1 VNENGLKEAG
11 FARLTSYDRKMNA
24 DQRDAGNPL
33 RGLNEAKG
41 QKGPPPVHLWN
52 PPFCGDIDM
61 RIAADGT
68 WFYMNS
74 PIGRR
79 PLVKLFSSV
88 LRLDADGKFYLV
100 TPVEKVGIR
109 VDDAPFTA
117 VRMAVAGEG
126 RSQAISFETN
136 VDEEVTVDEAHPL
149 RFSVEARTDG
159 LKPYVMVRSGLEA
172 LVSRA
177 LFYDLAAAGTV
188 EDGWF
193 GVWSSG
199 RFFPMQK
206 AAEIGL
212 GA

>member
-1 VNENGLKEAG
+1 MS
-11 FARLTSYDRKMNA
+11 T

-33 RGLNEAKG
+33 KGLSAARAA
-41 QKGPPPVHLWN
+41 KGPPPVHLWN

-61 RIAADGT
+61 RIAQDGT

-74 PIGRR
+74 PIGRK
-79 PLVKLFSSV
+79 PLVQLFSSV
-88 LRLDADGKFYLV
+88 LRHGEDGKYYLV

-109 VDDAPFTA
+109 VEDAPFTA
-117 VRMAVAGEG
+117 VRMAVEGEG
-126 RSQAISFETN
+126 RTQSICFETN
-136 VDEEVTVDEAHPL
+136 VDEEVTVDATHPL
-149 RFSVEARTDG
+149 RFAEEEGTGG
-159 LKPYVMVRSGLEA
+159 LKPYVMVRARLEA

-177 LFYDLAAAGTV
+177 LFYDLAAVGTV

-199 RFFPMQK
+199 QFYPMQK

-212 GA
+212 AS